1 MNHTSLLRSVDS
13 HLQNISTN
21 LSTSIEV
28 TIPDEIDVN
37 VTNVAVPV
45 SGTVAVT
52 HDGLTD
58 LAAAITSN
66 KIDVNLKSNEVASF
80 PVTGTVAVTHTGLTD
95 LADAITSNKMDVNLK
110 SNEISSFPVT
120 GTVAVTNSALTDMG
134 NQINSSGLVVTGAV
148 TATQSGTYNVNLTQA
163 NTNTIPVST
172 GVKTNGTIR
181 VCVADD
187 DTNLKKLS
195 DCVTGTNLNVGT
207 HAVTV
212 SSGSVSISGTPA
224 VTVSSGSV
232 NATCS
237 GTVAVSSLSGTSAV
251 NVSQIGGVA
260 VSVNTGV
267 VGTGTQRVTL
277 ASDDAQLT
285 ALNTTNTNA
294 YNRNTRQS
302 GGSLES
308 LSVAEYKLIYKSS
321 YAADATVFTK
331 YYESFNSNCQFQ
343 DSDGGI
349 NIFPV
354 AAPTAWIYG
363 TRFHFLNGN
372 NTWLVIFPG
381 FVANSSSAT
390 PSLEVG
396 VFYWDQNGY
405 ISITN
410 DYAPGA
416 RPTLKYVLHDI
427 NQSAGI
433 AMSSWNVDVFN
444 GSGAS
449 GLNLDSDTNI
459 KYAWSWFIM
468 LGAPTNYAYIGLV
481 ALGKLWVG
489 HQFSLQNPAAIT
501 SNTAKTNNIGFRPYY
516 RNNTTTAS
524 KSVYCGG
531 FEIYSKLG
539 NYLNCSIVP
548 YNFYNSYTLNSST
561 TVYPFAIFQQAASLS
576 SSYINLKHVSCKT
589 TGSLDVGDFRVEIW
603 HTIDQSYTITGGTL
617 VNNLGSA
624 YFHGMTSI
632 TDANAVKIATLL
644 PNADNCISRDISWID
659 HKHFGFH
666 VQGLGGYTS
675 IVYFLIIN
683 MSASVNKTAYF
694 SIEWRE

>member
-1 MNHTSLLRSVDS
+1 MITNSNISLLKAI
-13 HLQNISTN
+13 NTN
-21 LSTSIEV
+21 LSSLITAVEDNGDVKVDGTVEV
-28 TIPDEIDVN
+28 TNFPANQTVSGSVN
-37 VTNVAVPV
+37 ATC

-52 HDGLTD
+52 NDGLTD
-58 LAAAITSN
+58 LAAAISN
-66 KIDVNLKSNEVASF
+66 SKIDVNLKSNEVASF
-80 PVTGTVAVTHTGLTD
+80 PVTGTVA
-95 LADAITSNKMDVNLK
+95 ITNATLDT
-110 SNEISSFPVT
+110 I
-120 GTVAVTNSALTDMG
+120 D
-134 NQINSSGLVVTGAV
+134 NQINSSGLVITGAV

-163 NTNTIPVST
+163 QANPITLNTGI
-172 GVKTNGTIR
+172 KAAGTIR
-181 VCVADD
+181 MCIADD

-195 DCVTGTNLNVGT
+195 D
-207 HAVTV
+207 
-212 SSGSVSISGTPA
+212 SVKTFSELTENYAYNSNKGIVISGVRNDDAATELCGGDLIHCPIATTNKGA
-224 VTVSSGSV
+224 VHISHAALTEL
-232 NATCS
+232 NQCFD
-237 GTVAVSSLSGTSAV
+237 AV
-251 NVSQIGGVA
+251 NHHVEVDTNAINGVTMA
-260 VSVNTGV
+260 VNQGVNGSGV
-267 VGTGTQRVTL
+267 QRVCI
-277 ASDDAQLT
+277 ADDDVNLS
-285 ALNTTNTNA
+285 AL
-294 YNRNTRQS
+294 RKSQGRQS

-354 AAPTAWIYG
+354 AAPTSWIYG
-363 TRFHFLNGN
+363 TRFHLLNGN

-381 FVANSSSAT
+381 FVGNSSSAT

-433 AMSSWNVDVFN
+433 AMSSWNVDVFD
-444 GSGAS
+444 GTGLS

-468 LGAPTNYAYIGLV
+468 LGAPTNYAYIGLIS
-481 ALGKLWVG
+481 AGKLWIG
-489 HQFSLQNPAAIT
+489 HQFSLQNPNAIT
-501 SNTAKTNNIGFRPYY
+501 TNTAKTNHIGFRPYY

-539 NYLNCSIVP
+539 NYLNCSLVP

-561 TVYPFAIFQQAASLS
+561 TIYPFAIFQQAASLA
-576 SSYINLKHVSCKT
+576 SSYINLRHVSCKT
-589 TGSLDVGDFRVEIW
+589 IGTSDVGDFRVEIW
-603 HTIDQSYTITGGTL
+603 HTVDSSYTIVGGTA

-624 YFHGMTSI
+624 YIHGMTSI

-644 PNADNCISRDISWID
+644 PNSDNCISRDISWID

-675 IVYFLIIN
+675 IVYFLVIN

-694 SIEWRE
+694 SVEWSE